1 MSASPTVFIGNATQ
15 DPELKVLANG
25 TPKLSFSV
33 AVNHFWTDQGGEKQ
47 EKTSFFN
54 VVAWRGL
61 AEDAARV
68 VEKGIRLVIVGR
80 LEQRTWEGED
90 GKKNSIIELIA
101 DDIAPSVRALES
113 ITRVKRNSSEGG
125 NRSNSKGG
133 QKVWRG
139 AEIINAAIG
148 AEDEPF

>member
-1 MSASPTVFIGNATQ
+1 MSASPTVFIGNATG

-25 TPKLSFSV
+25 TPKLAFSV
-33 AVNHFWTDQGGEKQ
+33 AVNHFWTDQEGTKQ

-113 ITRVKRNSSEGG
+113 VVRYK
-125 NRSNSKGG
+125 RSNN
-133 QKVWRG
+133 G
-139 AEIINAAIG
+139 AEG
-148 AEDEPF
+148 ASRPAQASRKPAPAMEDEPF